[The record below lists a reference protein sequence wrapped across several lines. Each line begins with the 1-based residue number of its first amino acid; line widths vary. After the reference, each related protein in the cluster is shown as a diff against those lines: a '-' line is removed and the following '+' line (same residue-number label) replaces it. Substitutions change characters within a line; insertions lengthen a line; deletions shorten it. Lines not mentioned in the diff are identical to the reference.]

1 MQVFKHLR
9 LHRSTQRRQLSN
21 IPCSAMPD
29 FFQTL
34 SGELR
39 ESLEDSPILRHCL
52 VHIVLSLLTKRR
64 LRIWELDAPGE
75 LQLNLCPALCI
86 WFSYLCFAE
95 LHFFDQNHEGL
106 AQLGLG
112 RTHEPG
118 SHCWVLDTQ
127 LPDGETERQRCL
139 TQKESQYRSS
149 WQELIW
155 CSDFQDLSFPIFLCP
170 NSSYFTSHAILQS
183 FNSRGW
189 VPAYCVKCSFLGKDT
204 DTDPLTATQQYPLS
218 HDNSAHTQ
226 TPTLQWIAFNMR
238 KESQASFAAGKA
250 QDIISCTMTEDV
262 Q

>member
-127 LPDGETERQRCL
+127 LPDGERETEVPYSKRVSIQKQL
-139 TQKESQYRSS
+139 TGV
-149 WQELIW
+149 
-155 CSDFQDLSFPIFLCP
+155 DLVFRFSGPFLPYLSLPKFILFYKPCH
-170 NSSYFTSHAILQS
+170 FTE
-183 FNSRGW
+183 F
-189 VPAYCVKCSFLGKDT
+189 
-204 DTDPLTATQQYPLS
+204 
-218 HDNSAHTQ
+218 
-226 TPTLQWIAFNMR
+226 
-238 KESQASFAAGKA
+238 
-250 QDIISCTMTEDV
+250 
-262 Q
+262 